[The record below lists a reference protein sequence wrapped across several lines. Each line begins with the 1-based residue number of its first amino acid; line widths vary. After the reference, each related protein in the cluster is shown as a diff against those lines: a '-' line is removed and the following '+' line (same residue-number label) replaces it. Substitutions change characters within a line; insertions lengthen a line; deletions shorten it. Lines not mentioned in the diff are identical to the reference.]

1 MENQPSEVLSALQSS
16 GAESWSMQLA
26 AQIFGPLFGAGATL
40 LSISIGYLNVAI
52 LVVGGLLFFY
62 NVTAGL
68 LQTAHEGEVLGKRW
82 NSLWAPLRVIVA
94 VGLMMPVPNLGGYNT
109 IQAGIG
115 YLVRGSTALATLIW
129 SSAVPALI
137 AGNVQVIATSP
148 SLPTPI
154 IAEIWKISACT
165 ALANHQLAAVGSNS
179 RVSLVEA
186 EHTSGSVAL
195 VTRIAGQEGSTAG
208 ICGSIA
214 TPTAPAHL
222 IEVDA
227 SAFLLAHTNALS
239 AMIAKTDALAA
250 KVLAASL
257 GRDGQAIDLTV
268 DIRQAVIDANSAL
281 LPVSELVKSAGG
293 AEGQER
299 LRAYLQNQEGE
310 GWLSAGSYYLVLA
323 RLNQEAASVLSAR
336 PTVLTPARYAYEG
349 TGVTLDAAA
358 SGRRSGWFGNASPQN
373 LRLNEEEIL
382 RIGGDMENSFA
393 RAAASLSSFGFGLP
407 DPALAAALAPAQGEG
422 GSIWDTLGSAVDEV
436 GRKLTQQIALYFSPD
451 AAGGD
456 PLVGLVELG
465 QLLVGAAASILAALA
480 LASAVPV
487 IGGAV
492 GAVMAVVGPLLLMI
506 TIAGGAM
513 SVLLPAMP
521 FVLWILAVF
530 GYFVTVVIAIVAAP
544 IWALSHMRMDG
555 EGIAPAAAQQ
565 GYQLLL
571 RLFLTPPLMIVGF
584 FAAMAVF
591 RAVSALV
598 GTGIYYMLSSFS
610 GHPVFWLAAIAVMT
624 VLTVAIFLI
633 VIERS
638 FSLVTSLPAAVSEWI
653 GGGPS
658 SDDT

>member
-1 MENQPSEVLSALQSS
+1 MLSALQSS
-16 GAESWSMQLA
+16 GAESWSTQLA

-40 LSISIGYLNVAI
+40 LSNTIGYLNVAI

-62 NVTAGL
+62 NVTAAL

-82 NSLWAPLRVIVA
+82 NSLWGPIRVIVA

-115 YLVRGSTALATLIW
+115 YVVRGSTALATLMW
-129 SSAVPALI
+129 SSAVPALVT
-137 AGNVQVIATSP
+137 GDVQVIATSP

-179 RVSLVEA
+179 NVSLVEA
-186 EHTSGSVAL
+186 EHSSGAIAL
-195 VTRIAGQEGSTAG
+195 VSAILGQETSTAG

-214 TPTAPAHL
+214 TPSAPMHL
-222 IEVDA
+222 SEVDA
-227 SAFLLAHTNALS
+227 ALFLSAHKSALS
-239 AMIAKTDALAA
+239 TMMAKTDLLAA
-250 KVLAASL
+250 KVLAASF
-257 GRDGQAIDLTV
+257 GRDGQAVDLAG
-268 DIRQAVIDANSAL
+268 DLRQAVIDANSAL
-281 LPVSELVKSAGG
+281 SPVFELVRSAGG
-293 AEGQER
+293 GEGQER
-299 LRAYLQNQEGE
+299 LRSYLQNQEGE

-336 PTVLTPARYAYEG
+336 PSVLTPARYIYEQ
-349 TGVTLDAAA
+349 TGSTLDAAA
-358 SGRRSGWFGNASPQN
+358 SGRRPGWFGSASAQN

-382 RIGGDMENSFA
+382 RIGGDMEGAFA

-407 DPALAAALAPAQGEG
+407 DPALAAALTPSQGEG
-422 GSIWDTLGSAVDEV
+422 GSIWDALSAAVDEV
-436 GRKLTQQIALYFSPD
+436 GRKLTQQIALNFSPD

-487 IGGAV
+487 VGGAV
-492 GAVMAVVGPLLLMI
+492 GAAMAVVGPLLLTM
-506 TIAGGAM
+506 TVAGGAM
-513 SVLLPAMP
+513 AVLLPAMP
-521 FVLWILAVF
+521 FVLWVLAVF

-544 IWALSHMRMDG
+544 LWTLAHMQMDG

-565 GYQLLL
+565 GYRLLL

-591 RAVSALV
+591 RAVSTLI
-598 GTGIYYMLSSFS
+598 GTGIYYLLSSFS

-653 GGGPS
+653 GGGS
-658 SDDT
+658 SSNDS